1 MLSLIQYSQQCCGT
15 VTTPM
20 LKMRESYEEVKSCGQ
35 ATYFVKRQG
44 WDSETDDVREGMRM
58 KENENSPSIRTDG
71 ALQGKSISI
80 ASQNNYI

>member
-1 MLSLIQYSQQCCGT
+1 
-15 VTTPM
+15 M

-35 ATYFVKRQG
+35 ATYFVKRQS

-58 KENENSPSIRTDG
+58 KENEDSPSIRTDG

-80 ASQNNYI
+80 TPKIITFREALQSIHLVLKR